1 MMQGLNDM
9 DGAMQYMT
17 APGTSNGQGN
27 NVEPSNGK
35 PGKPNKDPRN
45 GGNPPKPKEKRVK
58 GMKQQAAGK
67 IQVCSAKLTDIKIWS
82 NKVSQSPLSLRFAKL
97 IFFGKGGKADGNI
110 ILNK

>member
-1 MMQGLNDM
+1 MKNVGTSKKQLVWNKFSQVFIKPTCVHLRPTMMQGLNDM

-45 GGNPPKPKEKRVK
+45 GGNPPKPKEKK
-58 GMKQQAAGK
+58 
-67 IQVCSAKLTDIKIWS
+67 
-82 NKVSQSPLSLRFAKL
+82 
-97 IFFGKGGKADGNI
+97 GKGNETAGSREDTGMFCEAY
-110 ILNK
+110 

>member
-1 MMQGLNDM
+1 MQGLNDM

-58 GMKQQAAGK
+58 GMQGRYRYGLRSLL
-67 IQVCSAKLTDIKIWS
+67 ISRYGPTRCR
-82 NKVSQSPLSLRFAKL
+82 SPLCHLDLPS
-97 IFFGKGGKADGNI
+97 
-110 ILNK
+110 